1 MSNAPAAP
9 ASLPSSSRQRSFLA
23 AVSAAPFSN
32 LVPVSDSASNS
43 RTIDS
48 YTTARLPPRR
58 VTTLTVGEGQP
69 ARVLRRKA
77 SVTVRGRYGGAGG
90 GTDASMALPSRRS
103 VSRDRP
109 RPSLSADRR
118 AELPPS
124 PAYPSRPSRAGTS
137 LNTTTP
143 LAPPL
148 PTLASVM
155 ASMSSESASSAA
167 KTSTSSR
174 PHLSRPGSSRS
185 ALTDSSSPSD
195 SDSNKSAFRS
205 GMLKLKKSTAS
216 LRAALRSSSHK
227 HEKAPP
233 LPLQI
238 PSSSSTSSFGEENL
252 VTPPLP
258 TAKPPQPPADSL
270 DSRQP
275 PTSPTTPRRSRTRPR
290 TSQQPTANVSQDRS
304 TRHCSRT
311 LRRAASTSQI
321 GRRLP
326 VLPDARPPSPPP
338 LPRAARTQ

>member
-1 MSNAPAAP
+1 MSNAPIAP

-48 YTTARLPPRR
+48 YTAKRLPQRK
-58 VTTLTVGEGQP
+58 VTTLTVGEGEP

-77 SVTVRGRYGGAGG
+77 SVTISGAAEQ
-90 GTDASMALPSRRS
+90 TKRLDRSPSALDIRRPTSRTSTLSCLSLTHIPR
-103 VSRDRP
+103 RDFFP
-109 RPSLSADRR
+109 HDT
-118 AELPPS
+118 
-124 PAYPSRPSRAGTS
+124 PSRASITDDS
-137 LNTTTP
+137 LGNGV
-143 LAPPL
+143 A
-148 PTLASVM
+148 
-155 ASMSSESASSAA
+155 EQ
-167 KTSTSSR
+167 
-174 PHLSRPGSSRS
+174 RS
-185 ALTDSSSPSD
+185 DSSSPSD
-195 SDSNKSAFRS
+195 SDSSKSAFRS

-227 HEKAPP
+227 HDKAPP

-258 TAKPPQPPADSL
+258 TAKPLQPATDFP

-290 TSQQPTANVSQDRS
+290 TSQQQTANVSQDRLP
-304 TRHCSRT
+304 RHCSRT

-326 VLPDARPPSPPP
+326 VLPDTRPPSPPP
-338 LPRAARTQ
+338 VPRAARTQ

>member
-1 MSNAPAAP
+1 MSNAPIAP

-48 YTTARLPPRR
+48 YTAKRLPQRK
-58 VTTLTVGEGQP
+58 VTTLTVGEGEP

-90 GTDASMALPSRRS
+90 GHDRSVALPSRRS
-103 VSRDRP
+103 VSTDRP
-109 RPSLSADRR
+109 RPSTSAGRR

-124 PAYPSRPSRAGTS
+124 PAYPSRTSRAGTFFH
-137 LNTTTP
+137 TTPP

-148 PTLASVM
+148 PTIASAM
-155 ASMSSESASSAA
+155 ASLSSEAVTSATFA
-167 KTSTSSR
+167 TTPSR
-174 PHLSRPGSSRS
+174 AQLSRPSSNRS

-195 SDSNKSAFRS
+195 SDSSKSAFRS

-227 HEKAPP
+227 HDKAPP

-258 TAKPPQPPADSL
+258 TAKPLQPATDFP

-290 TSQQPTANVSQDRS
+290 TSQQQTANVSQDRLP
-304 TRHCSRT
+304 RHCPRT

-326 VLPDARPPSPPP
+326 VLPDTRPPSPPP
-338 LPRAARTQ
+338 VPRAARTQ